1 MCRHHRFVM
10 RLNKLKQ
17 ASLWKWS
24 GTRKWVKNSQRPK
37 KNFARPS
44 ERLQNSCKTVGIM
57 EARNL
62 CTDCTSF
69 VRMLSR
75 TKQENNKDWK
85 MFLTLFSWL
94 CQKLLLCFH
103 ISVQT
108 LKSTQRKVSFI
119 LLGVQTSN
127 NKQQTCKTFNQ
138 RLLLKRWA
146 TLHQTNTS
154 IGWKELEEMHRLV
167 QTPGL
172 YPAVTSADVCS

>member
-1 MCRHHRFVM
+1 MCRHIIGSVM

-24 GTRKWVKNSQRPK
+24 GTKKWVKNSQRPK

-44 ERLQNSCKTVGIM
+44 ERLQKSCKTVGIM

-62 CTDCTSF
+62 
-69 VRMLSR
+69 LSGCCPGQNKKT
-75 TKQENNKDWK
+75 TKTERCFWPY
-85 MFLTLFSWL
+85 SWL

-146 TLHQTNTS
+146 TLHQTKTNTS
-154 IGWKELEEMHRLV
+154 MGWKELEQMHRLV
-167 QTPGL
+167 QTPGP

>member
-1 MCRHHRFVM
+1 MCRHIIGSVM

-24 GTRKWVKNSQRPK
+24 GTKKWVKNSQRPK

-44 ERLQNSCKTVGIM
+44 EKLHKSCKTVGIM
-57 EARNL
+57 EARN
-62 CTDCTSF
+62 
-69 VRMLSR
+69 LSR

-119 LLGVQTSN
+119 LFGVQTSN

-138 RLLLKRWA
+138 RLLLKGWA
-146 TLHQTNTS
+146 TLHQTKTNTS
-154 IGWKELEEMHRLV
+154 IGWKELEQMHRLV
-167 QTPGL
+167 QTPGP

>member
-1 MCRHHRFVM
+1 MIRYKEM
-10 RLNKLKQ
+10 SEKQPTSKEKL
-17 ASLWKWS
+17 
-24 GTRKWVKNSQRPK
+24 
-37 KNFARPS
+37 
-44 ERLQNSCKTVGIM
+44 CKTFRKAAQELQDSWDHG
-57 EARNL
+57 
-62 CTDCTSF
+62 SSKPF

-138 RLLLKRWA
+138 RLLLKGWA
-146 TLHQTNTS
+146 TLHQTKTNTS
-154 IGWKELEEMHRLV
+154 IGWKELEQMHRLV
-167 QTPGL
+167 QTPGP